1 MRSRGWLLLGAGV
14 LVVAVGAGAFGWATW
29 TAKEYESDFDRWA
42 SDVRPKANG
51 SVRIPIGAFGFS
63 YPIGDQELKSQAGGC
78 DEIRAGRPALAS
90 ATGKLPRI
98 TNLPVDWLSP
108 AYGEAVD
115 QDRRRA
121 RVVKAFSDSA
131 TSTLRQ
137 MELDCAFDGKVLRL
151 QSRSD
156 AQWEKSD
163 QLADPRSAPSCGR
176 KGGCIPVDA
185 DRRRRFASALTKSH
199 DHQRSIESLFRTN
212 ECESS
217 SFGTACEGVADAMDR
232 YLDVDNE
239 YIRQVRALTA
249 SSSGFAV
256 NQAVDRYDKAFKKYE
271 KTLRRLLTKQ
281 FPGVEDFG
289 DFKND
294 PTSADAFLLA
304 MSNLHVRE
312 LLDER
317 TAMRKL

>member
-1 MRSRGWLLLGAGV
+1 VA
-14 LVVAVGAGAFGWATW
+14 LVAGAFGWATW

-51 SVRIPIGAFGFS
+51 SVRLPIGAFGFS

-90 ATGKLPRI
+90 SIGKLPRI

-108 AYGEAVD
+108 AYGKAVD

-121 RVVKAFSDSA
+121 RVVKAFSDAA
-131 TSTLRQ
+131 TTTLRQ
-137 MELDCAFDGKVLRL
+137 MERDCAFDGKVLRL

-156 AQWEKSD
+156 AQWDKSD
-163 QLADPRSAPSCGR
+163 QLADPESAPFCGE
-176 KGGCIPVDA
+176 KEGCIPGDA

-199 DHQRSIESLFRTN
+199 EHLRSIESLFRTN

-217 SFGTACEGVADAMDR
+217 SFGAACEGVADAMDR
-232 YLDVDNE
+232 FLDVDKE

-249 SSSGFAV
+249 TSSGFAV
-256 NQAVDRYDKAFKKYE
+256 NQEVARSDRAFKKYE
-271 KTLRRLLTKQ
+271 KTLRRILPKQ
-281 FPGVEDFG
+281 FPGVEDF
-289 DFKND
+289 DEFKND
-294 PTSADAFLLA
+294 PTSTDAFLSA
-304 MSNLHVRE
+304 ANNLHVRE